1 MTGLQD
7 VTRVLLRADLLDYT
21 HETLRKIGEDLAEGL
36 VLWAGWKRE
45 STFTVATV
53 IRPSQIA
60 IQSDSGLSVRIDGDA
75 IHQVNALLY
84 RREMELV
91 AQVHSH
97 PGKAYHSELDD
108 AIPLVTTAGG
118 LSLVVPDFARGPA
131 DLSTYAAY
139 RLSAEGRWDEI
150 ARDALLDLV
159 RVLPAPPSTT

>member
-1 MTGLQD
+1 MGLQD

-21 HETLRKIGEDLAEGL
+21 HETLREIGEDLAEGL
-36 VLWAGWKRE
+36 VLWAGRRRGA
-45 STFTVATV
+45 TFSVAAV
-53 IRPSQIA
+53 IRPTQRA
-60 IQSDSGLSVRIDGDA
+60 VQSESGLSVRVDGAA

-84 RREMELV
+84 KNSLELV

-97 PGKAYHSELDD
+97 PGEAYHSELDD

-139 RLSAEGRWDEI
+139 RLSAAGHWEEI
-150 ARDALLDLV
+150 GRDALRDLV
-159 RVLPAPPSTT
+159 HVLPPKPSTP

>member
-1 MTGLQD
+1 MGLQD

-36 VLWAGWKRE
+36 VLWAGRKRGT
-45 STFTVATV
+45 TFSVAAV
-53 IRPSQIA
+53 IRPTQRAVESE
-60 IQSDSGLSVRIDGDA
+60 SGLSVRTDSAA

-84 RREMELV
+84 KNALELV

-97 PGKAYHSELDD
+97 PGEAYHSELDN

-139 RLSAEGRWDEI
+139 RLTVEGRWEEI
-150 ARDALLDLV
+150 ERDALLDFV
-159 RVLPAPPSTT
+159 RVLPSPPFTP